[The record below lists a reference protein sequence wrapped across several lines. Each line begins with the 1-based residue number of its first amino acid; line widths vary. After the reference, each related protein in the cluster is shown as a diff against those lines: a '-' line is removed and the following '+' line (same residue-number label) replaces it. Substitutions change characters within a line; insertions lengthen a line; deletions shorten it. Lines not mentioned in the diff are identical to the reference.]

1 MSAPAPR
8 LTFKAACVQV
18 NTSDDMAEN
27 IANASAFA
35 RAAVKDGADLVMMP
49 ENVSMMA
56 GGRENTLAK
65 AMPEESHA
73 ALAAFK
79 KLAPELGVWLHC
91 GSLAVKLMSGKIA
104 NRTYVIDPKGQITAR
119 YDKIHMFDVNLGN
132 GERYAES
139 STFEAGDTAA
149 SIDLPWGRLGLTIC
163 YDLRFP
169 NLYRHLA
176 QQGAE
181 FIAVPSAFTRPTG
194 EAHWHVLLR
203 ARAIETG
210 CFIFAPA
217 QTGVHAG
224 ERKTYG
230 HSLIVNPW
238 GEVLADGGV
247 EPGFVSA
254 TINPADVEQARTR
267 IPSLSVHSRYAYG
280 AVPADGDELQFA

>member
-1 MSAPAPR
+1 MSAAPR
-8 LTFKAACVQV
+8 LTFRAACIQV
-18 NTSDDMAEN
+18 NTSDNMAEN
-27 IANASAFA
+27 IANASAFT
-35 RAAVKDGADLVMMP
+35 RTAVKDGADLVMMP

-56 GGRENTLAK
+56 QGRENTLAK
-65 AMPEESHA
+65 AMPEESHT
-73 ALAAFK
+73 ALGAFK
-79 KLAPELGVWLHC
+79 KLATELGVWLHC
-91 GSLAVKLMSGKIA
+91 GSLAVKLSNGKIA
-104 NRTYVIDPKGQITAR
+104 NRTYVIDPAGQVAAR

-149 SIDLPWGRLGLTIC
+149 SVDLPWGRLGLTIC

-176 QQGAE
+176 HQGAD
-181 FIAVPSAFTRPTG
+181 FITVPSAFTRPTG

-224 ERKTYG
+224 DRKTYG

-238 GEVLADGGV
+238 GEVLADGGL
-247 EPGFVSA
+247 EPGVIAA
-254 TINPADVEQARTR
+254 TINPAEVEQARAR
-267 IPSLSVHSRYAYG
+267 IPSLSVQSCYSDG
-280 AVPADGDELQFA
+280 AVSTDGDELQFA

>member
-1 MSAPAPR
+1 MSAGSPR
-8 LTFKAACVQV
+8 LTFKAACIQV

-27 IANASAFA
+27 IAKASGFA
-35 RAAVKDGADLVMMP
+35 RTAARDGADLVMMP

-56 GGRENTLAK
+56 GGRENTLAQ
-65 AMPEESHA
+65 AMPEETHA
-73 ALAAFK
+73 ALAAFR

-91 GSLAVKLMSGKIA
+91 GSLAVALRNGKIA
-104 NRTYVIDPKGQITAR
+104 NRTYVIDPKGQVAAR

-139 STFEAGDTAA
+139 STFEAGDA
-149 SIDLPWGRLGLTIC
+149 SATVDLPWGRLGLTIC

-176 QQGAE
+176 QDGAD

-224 ERKTYG
+224 DRKTYG

-247 EPGFVSA
+247 EPGVISA
-254 TINPADVEQARTR
+254 TINPAEVEQARAR
-267 IPSLSVHSRYAYG
+267 IPSLSVHSRYADG
-280 AVPADGDELQFA
+280 VAPADGKDQQFG